1 MLTWLPG
8 FIFVTPRQKEK
19 ETSFLK
25 LASLLWVPQLESG
38 WRISGCARASGDL
51 PSLRVEVPCWGR
63 PLIRQ
68 LQALEAAFDG
78 KAWLLA
84 WGPQ

>member
-25 LASLLWVPQLESG
+25 LASSLWVPQLESG
-38 WRISGCARASGDL
+38 WRISVCARASGTGRS
-51 PSLRVEVPCWGR
+51 SLAAGGGA
-63 PLIRQ
+63 L
-68 LQALEAAFDG
+68 LGQATHASAAG
-78 KAWLLA
+78 S
-84 WGPQ
+84 GSCI